1 MVVSLVSDCVL
12 YSGVENGITL
22 ESGNGRHLEI
32 LSSIYPHS
40 SQQNA
45 TKFGTGMACN
55 ASLIPTKFCFDR
67 V

>member
-1 MVVSLVSDCVL
+1 M

-22 ESGNGRHLEI
+22 ESGNGRHLKI
-32 LSSIYPHS
+32 LSFIYLHS

-45 TKFGTGMACN
+45 TKSGTEMACN
-55 ASLIPTKFCFDR
+55 ASHIPTKFCFDQ